1 MKIIISN
8 QTEPFR
14 NVHEKNFL
22 LEFTL
27 KIWWLEY
34 NNNVLKIFILCTS
47 VKLIKLILYFI
58 VILLM
63 NERDLKLKFFEIHCC
78 STTII
83 FSG

>member
-34 NNNVLKIFILCTS
+34 NNNVLKIFI
-47 VKLIKLILYFI
+47 
-58 VILLM
+58 
-63 NERDLKLKFFEIHCC
+63 
-78 STTII
+78 
-83 FSG
+83 